1 MTVEKRDGR
10 VKEFDISKTY
20 KAIKKAAKATKTSI
34 DEDSMDKMCT
44 YISNQVK
51 KFEEPIKVDEIQ
63 DVVENALMKY
73 NFFDIERAYHDYRNQ
88 RDKERF
94 KRFEIIKE
102 MNEKL
107 NASKV
112 VNQNANVD
120 EYSFG
125 GKKGE
130 MDSAYLKEL
139 ALKYYI
145 NPKFSKNHINNRVY
159 IHDLDSYALGMHN
172 CLSLPFDKLLSEGV
186 HTRQTNIRPA
196 GSVSTAF
203 QLCAVYMQ
211 IQSLQQFG
219 GVAGTHID
227 WTMVP
232 YVRKSF
238 MKHFKDGLKYV
249 ERVKDDDLPKLIKRA
264 FNDRDVIDISIEDES
279 YKQFSFAWNYA
290 LDMTKKEINQ
300 ACEGMLHNLNSL
312 QSRSGNQL
320 PFSSINYGTCT
331 LLEGRLIIQS
341 ILESTIKGTG
351 NGQTSIFPCQIF
363 QLKDGVNTKECD
375 PNYDLFKLA
384 IKCTAKRMYP
394 NYANCDWSGND
405 DTKSYEVKQAY
416 IDGLSES
423 EKEKLL
429 NSLSTNKNLQNL
441 FGLNIEDQNIVPK
454 TDDKR
459 ALFSTMGCRTMSSFD
474 INWESQ
480 WKSALDDYIKN
491 DVVPN
496 DMLCTGQL
504 KDGRG
509 NIAPATIILP
519 TLAMEAKK
527 KASKNNE
534 DAYIVD
540 YFMDILEK
548 AIEDCKDHLI
558 ERFNWI
564 CAQDPKSASFMYINR
579 TFTSYDKDYE
589 KEGIRGAL
597 KHGTLAIGQLGLY
610 ETLQILIGCGH
621 DTQKGMELAKK
632 IEQLFKT
639 RCEQFKYE
647 YHQSDI
653 REDDIVNEMISQI
666 STKENR
672 KLTDEEIKE
681 IQKFCKNHK

>member
-1 MTVEKRDGR
+1 M
-10 VKEFDISKTY
+10 
-20 KAIKKAAKATKTSI
+20 
-34 DEDSMDKMCT
+34 
-44 YISNQVK
+44 
-51 KFEEPIKVDEIQ
+51 
-63 DVVENALMKY
+63 
-73 NFFDIERAYHDYRNQ
+73 
-88 RDKERF
+88 
-94 KRFEIIKE
+94 
-102 MNEKL
+102 
-107 NASKV
+107 
-112 VNQNANVD
+112 
-120 EYSFG
+120 
-125 GKKGE
+125 
-130 MDSAYLKEL
+130 
-139 ALKYYI
+139 
-145 NPKFSKNHINNRVY
+145 
-159 IHDLDSYALGMHN
+159 
-172 CLSLPFDKLLSEGV
+172 
-186 HTRQTNIRPA
+186 
-196 GSVSTAF
+196 
-203 QLCAVYMQ
+203 
-211 IQSLQQFG
+211 
-219 GVAGTHID
+219 
-227 WTMVP
+227 
-232 YVRKSF
+232 
-238 MKHFKDGLKYV
+238 
-249 ERVKDDDLPKLIKRA
+249 
-264 FNDRDVIDISIEDES
+264 
-279 YKQFSFAWNYA
+279 
-290 LDMTKKEINQ
+290 
-300 ACEGMLHNLNSL
+300 
-312 QSRSGNQL
+312 
-320 PFSSINYGTCT
+320 
-331 LLEGRLIIQS
+331 IIQS

-363 QLKDGVNTKECD
+363 QLKEGVNTKEGD

-416 IDGLSES
+416 IDGLSED
-423 EKEKLL
+423 EKEKLF
-429 NSLSTNKNLQNL
+429 NGLSTNKNLQSL
-441 FGLNIEDQNIVPK
+441 FGLNIEDQTIVPR
-454 TDDKR
+454 TDDIK
-459 ALFSTMGCRTMSSFD
+459 ALFSTMGCRTANGFD

-534 DAYIVD
+534 DAYVVD

-639 RCEQFKYE
+639 RCAEYKEQYKLNFGTYFTPAESLVMTAFNKFTKKYGLIE
-647 YHQSDI
+647 NVNAYKDESGNLVPRNYFTNSMHVPVWLEMSPFDKIDIESQLTGYSSAGCITYVEIGDNAINNLDALEQIVLYAKNKDVPYFALNVRLSDCTKCGYSGYI
-653 REDDIVNEMISQI
+653 DYDSNCPVCNADRDLYINDYARITGYLSQKI
-666 STKENR
+666 KHFNFGKQCETKDR
-672 KLTDEEIKE
+672 KVHVDSLDNWR
-681 IQKFCKNHK
+681 QKD